1 MSVEPSISRFST
13 EKAPAEAPIYV
24 LTLDAVAFLIVPPAP
39 SSIKNKSASARAAP
53 MSVAPSRSISATFIE
68 PSGNTGDCEKVTTP
82 DDDIAI
88 ASASPVD
95 PIVPSLD
102 TAIVVAVNA

>member
-1 MSVEPSISRFST
+1 
-13 EKAPAEAPIYV
+13 
-24 LTLDAVAFLIVPPAP
+24 
-39 SSIKNKSASARAAP
+39 

-88 ASASPVD
+88 ASASPAE
-95 PIVPSLD
+95 PMLPSLGI
-102 TAIVVAVNA
+102 AIAPVVVIVVAVNA

>member
-1 MSVEPSISRFST
+1 
-13 EKAPAEAPIYV
+13 
-24 LTLDAVAFLIVPPAP
+24 
-39 SSIKNKSASARAAP
+39 

-88 ASASPVD
+88 ASASPVE
-95 PIVPSLD
+95 SYR
-102 TAIVVAVNA
+102 AIIRYSCNSCSS